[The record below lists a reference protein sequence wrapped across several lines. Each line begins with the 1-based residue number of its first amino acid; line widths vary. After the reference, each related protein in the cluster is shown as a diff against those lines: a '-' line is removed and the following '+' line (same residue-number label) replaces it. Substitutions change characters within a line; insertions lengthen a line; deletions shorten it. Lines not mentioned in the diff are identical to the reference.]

1 MSKDKKAKRHNRK
14 EQAYKNRSQAVCV
27 VAFNPEGR
35 PVPDGLANEIA
46 DAVSDI
52 AVREGLLVSLT
63 RS

>member
-1 MSKDKKAKRHNRK
+1 MSKDKKAKRGRK
-14 EQAYKNRSQAVCV
+14 EQPYKGRSQAVCV